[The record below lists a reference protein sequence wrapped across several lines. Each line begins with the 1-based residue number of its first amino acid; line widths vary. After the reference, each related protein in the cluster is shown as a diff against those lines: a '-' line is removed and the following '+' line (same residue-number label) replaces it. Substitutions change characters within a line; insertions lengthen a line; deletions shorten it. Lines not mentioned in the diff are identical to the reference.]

1 MPGAWIRHSTF
12 GVVPYSCAGHRV
24 PWICCSREKNI
35 SRYVF
40 LLYAHSIC
48 ECRSRG
54 AIRCPVWNTSHT
66 ADFMIHVRGDVTL
79 TIGPYGSAGTCI
91 INYAP
96 PQINVV
102 DIRHCVIVSSQ
113 FQAYVKIS
121 AVAPCGLWMAF
132 SWRGCS
138 LETIPPVGR
147 RSPLLRTR
155 GYVILW
161 GNRGGS
167 VGSQRCHSCLETK

>member
-1 MPGAWIRHSTF
+1 MYID
-12 GVVPYSCAGHRV
+12 
-24 PWICCSREKNI
+24 
-35 SRYVF
+35 

-66 ADFMIHVRGDVTL
+66 ADFMIHVRGDATL

-102 DIRHCVIVSSQ
+102 VMTLGIV
-113 FQAYVKIS
+113 
-121 AVAPCGLWMAF
+121 
-132 SWRGCS
+132 
-138 LETIPPVGR
+138 
-147 RSPLLRTR
+147 
-155 GYVILW
+155 
-161 GNRGGS
+161 
-167 VGSQRCHSCLETK
+167 

>member
-1 MPGAWIRHSTF
+1 MELDARRMDTALHLRCGAVFMRRASR
-12 GVVPYSCAGHRV
+12 S
-24 PWICCSREKNI
+24 ICCSREQII

-48 ECRSRG
+48 DCRSRG
-54 AIRCPVWNTSHT
+54 AIRCPVWNTSHS
-66 ADFMIHVRGDVTL
+66 ADFMIHVRGDATL

-102 DIRHCVIVSSQ
+102 DIRHCVIGSSQ
-113 FQAYVKIS
+113 YQAYVKIS
-121 AVAPCGLWMAF
+121 AVAPCGWP
-132 SWRGCS
+132 SRGGAV
-138 LETIPPVGR
+138 LYRLFTPVGR

-155 GYVILW
+155 GYYM
-161 GNRGGS
+161 
-167 VGSQRCHSCLETK
+167 